1 MSRIYLIRHG
11 ATRANEG
18 HLYCGSTDLS
28 LSETGAAALRQLHY
42 EIDAERYVTSG
53 MKRTNET
60 LRILF
65 GAVPFREDAAFRE
78 VDFGAFEMRGY
89 EELKDDPAYQA
100 WLTGDN
106 EENVP
111 PGGESGAAM
120 KARVLSA
127 FAALASQPGDTVL
140 ITHGGVIA
148 AIMEAFFPGEGKNR
162 YQWQPQPG
170 HGYAVTPTGYQA
182 IP

>member
-1 MSRIYLIRHG
+1 MSRVYLIRHG

-18 HLYCGSTDLS
+18 HLYCGSTDLP
-28 LSETGAAALRQLHY
+28 LSEKGAAALRELHY
-42 EIDAERYVTSG
+42 VIDAERYVTSG

-60 LRILF
+60 LGILF
-65 GAVPFREDAAFRE
+65 GDVPFREDPAFRE
-78 VDFGAFEMRGY
+78 VDFGTFEMRGY
-89 EELKDDPAYQA
+89 AELKSDPAYQA

-120 KARVLSA
+120 KARVLPA
-127 FAALASQPGDTVL
+127 FSALASQPGDTVL
-140 ITHGGVIA
+140 VTHGGVIA
-148 AIMEAFFPGEGKNR
+148 AIMESSFPGEGKNR
-162 YQWQPQPG
+162 YQWQPRPG

>member
-1 MSRIYLIRHG
+1 MSTVYLIRHG
-11 ATRANEG
+11 RTKANER
-18 HLYCGSTDLS
+18 HLYCGSTDLP
-28 LSETGAAALRQLHY
+28 LSEQGAAALGQLPY
-42 EIDAERYVTSG
+42 ALNPERYVTSG

-60 LRILF
+60 LCLLF
-65 GAVPFREDAAFRE
+65 GDVPFREDPAFRE

-89 EELKDDPAYQA
+89 DELKKDPAYQD

-111 PGGESGAAM
+111 PGGESGTAM
-120 KARVLSA
+120 KARVLPA
-127 FAALASQPGDTVL
+127 FAALASQPGETVL
-140 ITHGGVIA
+140 VTHGGVIA
-148 AIMEAFFPGEGKNR
+148 AIMEALFPGEEKNR

-170 HGYAVTPTGYQA
+170 HGYAVTPTGYRK

>member
-1 MSRIYLIRHG
+1 MSRVYLIRHG

-18 HLYCGSTDLS
+18 HLYCGSTDLP
-28 LSETGAAALRQLHY
+28 LSEQGAAALGQLRY
-42 EIDAERYVTSG
+42 EIDAARYVTSG

-60 LRILF
+60 LRLLF
-65 GAVPFREDAAFRE
+65 GNVPFRENPAFRE

-89 EELKDDPAYQA
+89 EELKNDPAYQN

-111 PGGESGAAM
+111 PGGESGAEM
-120 KARVLSA
+120 KARVLPA
-127 FAALASQPGDTVL
+127 FAALSSLPGDTVL
-140 ITHGGVIA
+140 VTHGGVIA
-148 AIMEAFFPGEGKNR
+148 AIMEAAFPGEGKNR
-162 YQWQPQPG
+162 YQWQPRPG
-170 HGYAVTPTGYQA
+170 RGYAVTPTGYQA